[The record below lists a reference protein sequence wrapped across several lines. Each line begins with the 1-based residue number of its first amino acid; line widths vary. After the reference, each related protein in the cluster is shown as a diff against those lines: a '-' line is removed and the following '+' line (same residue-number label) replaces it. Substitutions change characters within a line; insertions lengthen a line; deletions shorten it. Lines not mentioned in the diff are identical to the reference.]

1 MGFRCAAGALGG
13 AAAGARSSNR
23 STDSIESGAMSTSK
37 TICVLIVDDSAVVR
51 QVLDDVIR
59 ATPGM
64 EVAGTAS
71 DGQEALEMIAA
82 LKPDVVTLDVQMPR
96 MDGLTTLDALLRSNP
111 IPVVMVSSL
120 TRIGADI
127 TLEALDHGAVDYVAK
142 PEPGQD
148 MASALGDELIR
159 KIRSAAGV
167 DVRRI
172 LEIRRQRKLRQAQ
185 RRAVRPSEKPPTA
198 ATAPGELAELV
209 DKCIAIGI
217 STGGPP
223 VLAMLF
229 EALQPPMPPI
239 VVVQHM
245 PPHFTGSLAWRLD
258 SLSALSVREAQ
269 EGDMLAPN
277 LVLIAPGGKH
287 LKLRRAGRTAK
298 VALDDGPPVSGHK
311 PSVDVMMTTAASMF
325 GPRTLGIVMTGMGRD
340 GSDGCKAIRAAGGY
354 VLGQDE
360 QTSAVYGMNKV
371 AWVEGNVDRQF
382 ALHEGARMIT
392 QFVVQRFLNAALT
405 R

>member
-1 MGFRCAAGALGG
+1 
-13 AAAGARSSNR
+13 
-23 STDSIESGAMSTSK
+23 MSTSR
-37 TICVLIVDDSAVVR
+37 TIRVLIVDDSAVVR
-51 QVLDDVIR
+51 EVLGDVIA

-64 EVAGTAS
+64 EVVGTAG
-71 DGQEALEMIAA
+71 DGQEALEKIAD

-96 MDGLTTLDALLRSNP
+96 MDGLTTLDALLKNDP

-148 MASALGDELIR
+148 IASALGDELIR

-185 RRAVRPSEKPPTA
+185 RREARAPAKPVAPAVAPSEL
-198 ATAPGELAELV
+198 E
-209 DKCIAIGI
+209 DKCVAIGI

-245 PPHFTGSLAWRLD
+245 PAHFTGSLAWRLD

-269 EGDMLAPN
+269 EGDVLKPN
-277 LVLIAPGGKH
+277 LVLIAPGGRH
-287 LKLRRAGRTAK
+287 LKLRKAGKTAK

-311 PSVDVMMTTAASMF
+311 PSVDVMMTTAASVF

-360 QTSAVYGMNKV
+360 HTSAVYGMNKV

-382 ALHEGARMIT
+382 GLDEAPQLIT
-392 QFVVQRFLNAALT
+392 QHVRRNWSGRRVPVGAV
-405 R
+405 

>member
-1 MGFRCAAGALGG
+1 M
-13 AAAGARSSNR
+13 SSGK
-23 STDSIESGAMSTSK
+23 SIR
-37 TICVLIVDDSAVVR
+37 VLIVDDSAVVR
-51 QVLDDVIR
+51 QVLGDII
-59 ATPGM
+59 ACTPGM
-64 EVAGTAS
+64 EVVGTAA
-71 DGQEALEMIAA
+71 DGQQALEMIAA
-82 LKPDVVTLDVQMPR
+82 VKPDVVTLDVQMPR
-96 MDGLTTLDALLRSNP
+96 MDGLTTLDALLRGDP

-120 TRIGADI
+120 TRIGADT

-148 MASALGDELIR
+148 LAAALGDALIR

-185 RRAVRPSEKPPTA
+185 RRESRAAAKPAAPAVPP
-198 ATAPGELAELV
+198 AELE

-223 VLAMLF
+223 ALAMLF
-229 EALQPPMPPI
+229 ETLQPPMPPI

-258 SLSALSVREAQ
+258 SISALSVREAQ
-269 EGDMLAPN
+269 EGDVLAPN
-277 LVLIAPGGKH
+277 LVFIAPGGRH
-287 LKLRRAGRTAK
+287 LKLRKSGKTAK
-298 VALDDGPPVSGHK
+298 VVLDDGPPVSGHK
-311 PSVDVMMTTAASMF
+311 PSVDVMMTTAASIF
-325 GPRTLGIVMTGMGRD
+325 GSRLLGVVMTGMGRD

-360 QTSAVYGMNKV
+360 HTSAVYGMNKV
-371 AWVEGNVDRQF
+371 AWVEGNVDQQF
-382 ALHEGARMIT
+382 ALDDGPQIIT
-392 QFVVQRFLNAALT
+392 QHVRRWLHRRVPAGAV
-405 R
+405 